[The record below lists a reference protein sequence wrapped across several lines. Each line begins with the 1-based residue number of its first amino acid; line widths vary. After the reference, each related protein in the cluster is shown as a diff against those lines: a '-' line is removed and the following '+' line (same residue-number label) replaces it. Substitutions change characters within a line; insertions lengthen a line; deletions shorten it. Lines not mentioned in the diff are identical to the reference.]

1 MKLTWGKRR
10 KLIATV
16 IGLLAVVVL
25 IAAATFSLVYEAPS
39 CIDGKQNRDEV
50 DIDCGGTK
58 CSYLC
63 TSQVSAPRVELV
75 RAFTLSNNRTDALAY
90 VWNDNKNAEARNAPY
105 TLELYGSDGVKIAK
119 KEGTLDL
126 LAGSRSVL
134 FIPALTSGA
143 QVDRAFITFDTSRIS
158 WQKAESTPA
167 TLVTEGTQVTETGT
181 PRITSVLRNDA
192 FEAAYQVRV
201 VATVFDAEG
210 IAIAAS
216 QTLVPVLAARS
227 SVPLTFTWNEPF
239 TAPIGRIEVTP
250 LRPLP

>member
-1 MKLTWGKRR
+1 MELTWGKRR
-10 KLIATV
+10 RLIATA

-25 IAAATFSLVYEAPS
+25 VAIAAFVFVYEAPS
-39 CIDGKQNRDEV
+39 CSDGKQNRDEV
-50 DIDCGGTK
+50 GVDCGGTQ

-63 TSQVSAPRVELV
+63 TSQVSVPRVELV
-75 RAFTLSNNRTDALAY
+75 RAFTLGNNRTDALAY

-105 TLELYGSDGVKIAK
+105 TLELYGSDGVKIVK
-119 KEGTLDL
+119 KEGSLDL
-126 LAGSRSVL
+126 LAGSRSIL

-143 QVDRAFITFDTSRIS
+143 RIDRAFITFDTSRIS

-167 TLVTEGTQVTETGT
+167 TLVTEGIQVTETGT

-201 VATVFDAEG
+201 VATVFDPEG

-216 QTLVPVLAARS
+216 QTLVPVIAARS
-227 SVPLTFTWNEPF
+227 TVPLTFTWNEPF
-239 TAPIGRIEVTP
+239 TASIGHIEVTP
-250 LRPLP
+250 LRTLP